1 MSKPLLQDAFSLRG
15 RRNRKSFLMGTLM
28 FWFIG
33 VFFIGLGAW
42 NLGLVSGWDW
52 SLALRPE
59 ARANIY
65 NSITMIS
72 GLVLTLVGLLFF
84 AQIYIVQVSQRLRDI
99 GVSGWWAFLPLS
111 FFFLGRTLTGA
122 QHTEG
127 WTASMTINL
136 LIFTALVLYPGTR
149 GENRYGPDPLLRV
162 NCDDKN
168 SYPVE
173 LSKENKSSEENSLN
187 SFFSKLSKRARLV
200 LFGCLIWLVVVPV
213 YVFLFTPYG
222 RYISYSE
229 TNHMLSVMFLPTL
242 AVGGL
247 YWIYERFVR

>member
-1 MSKPLLQDAFSLRG
+1 
-15 RRNRKSFLMGTLM
+15 
-28 FWFIG
+28 
-33 VFFIGLGAW
+33 
-42 NLGLVSGWDW
+42 
-52 SLALRPE
+52 
-59 ARANIY
+59 
-65 NSITMIS
+65 
-72 GLVLTLVGLLFF
+72 
-84 AQIYIVQVSQRLRDI
+84 
-99 GVSGWWAFLPLS
+99 
-111 FFFLGRTLTGA
+111 
-122 QHTEG
+122 
-127 WTASMTINL
+127 MTINL

-162 NCDDKN
+162 NCDEKN

-229 TNHMLSVMFLPTL
+229 TNHMLSAMFLPTL